1 MSPRG
6 ARNGKVAQVVLL
18 PPTQS
23 ELYRTE
29 IERVV
34 SAFVP
39 GTAVTRYGR
48 TWLMGQS
55 RVDGLYLFGRIGF
68 ESEGSVTEVWDEDRT
83 DFTQL
88 AIPSGVTAPFL
99 LALTTLKMAFQ
110 TRGSL
115 IKVNSFIHAMQA
127 LLKES
132 TGEDWRLVT
141 SRRVVT
147 FEQWRDSVQKVT
159 RMRFHLVRPNPN
171 YEGRPDVERLLE
183 EIGAEAETLEVQNPD
198 GLQTDADLVG
208 QLLDHVGR
216 GYGDATITGERQED
230 DRVVETVYDT
240 RLGGESELHERPADA
255 TGEVPESELRA
266 ELTADDYA
274 DDSE

>member
-1 MSPRG
+1 
-6 ARNGKVAQVVLL
+6 
-18 PPTQS
+18 
-23 ELYRTE
+23 
-29 IERVV
+29 
-34 SAFVP
+34 
-39 GTAVTRYGR
+39 VTRYGR